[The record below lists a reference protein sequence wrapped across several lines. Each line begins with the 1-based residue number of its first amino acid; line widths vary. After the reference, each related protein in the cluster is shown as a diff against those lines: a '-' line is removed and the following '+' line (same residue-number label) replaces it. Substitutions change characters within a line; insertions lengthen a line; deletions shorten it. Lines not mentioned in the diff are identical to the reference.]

1 MDPHR
6 HTAISSASDGGHAR
20 SSAGSSELSLLT
32 YADLAEESKFAQ
44 ARANSPQKR
53 QAWGNLLALI
63 EEIGGTGRIDEW
75 DPTRGLSWD
84 LVSLR
89 IEGFQGA
96 TVPFSFQFDP
106 TPGVTILHGPNGSG
120 KSSIS
125 DGIRTALS
133 GRSDWWAAVAP
144 ATARSGKSPL
154 WEKVNCARDAEE
166 STVEVVLTRGEESL
180 RLTARIGK
188 DGQVNRFDSIR
199 QLSSEGVASFE
210 IAETPWSYAVE
221 SHPPVFSYADVE
233 RRVQQHEDLQRYIEN
248 LLALGG
254 CFDHLE
260 RRVEEISS
268 SATASRKRLAAALK
282 GAKERVARVDAHFLE
297 LEPQHHLPDMSWSGD
312 VGDMRVWLT
321 ENGLTEVGAALP
333 EVTAAGIERLDASLR
348 DVDRALELV
357 LGDVPTVHH
366 RLAVHLTSL
375 HSEVEQVANCGHICP
390 VCDSEVSDWVQRLA
404 DNLASV
410 TETAPRRNA
419 ANASLKALRGAVEII
434 PMVLDIVSGVADF
447 DEPLLDGFRSEYA
460 ALLAT
465 FEAYGEQ
472 PVAPV
477 VTGFLGIRAKLS
489 GESWKGLY
497 SKAIELSDISAQW
510 RRGRRATLEPYIAA
524 WEQENEEAESAPLW
538 EATRK
543 CIGELEDRLRAGRTV
558 RFEGKAGVQVERLL
572 KDAGIV
578 LESVSLKRTRAE
590 ISVQG
595 ADGNKL
601 ELAMLSAG
609 QRNAFLLAPLFA
621 TAGSGPFN
629 FLILDD
635 PVHSFDEIRVD
646 RLAAVISDL
655 AKGRRVIVLTHDERL
670 KEHLLA
676 RSHVCEAWVVSRD
689 GIRGEISVEKTDEL
703 WRVLIRDAESVWQF
717 SPKVSTTGYLNEVQ
731 IIRGLLRQAL
741 DDALRQCVVRY
752 SLFSGENVA
761 TSLGLLDGAMTTTK
775 RLDAAKRIISLDPA
789 HSHPVDKARQACGHH
804 IAKWNSAAHGGEE
817 AKADLKLE
825 IKAGLDACSTLGEW
839 DF

>member
-1 MDPHR
+1 MDPRR
-6 HTAISSASDGGHAR
+6 HTATSSASDGDGSP
-20 SSAGSSELSLLT
+20 SSAGPSELSLLT
-32 YADLAEESKFAQ
+32 YSDLAEESKIVL
-44 ARANSPQKR
+44 ARANSPQKKK
-53 QAWGNLLALI
+53 AWGNLITLI
-63 EEIGGTGRIDEW
+63 EGIRGTGITDAW
-75 DPTRGLSWD
+75 DPAIGLSWD

-106 TPGVTILHGPNGSG
+106 TPGVTIIHGPNGSG

-133 GRSDWWAAVAP
+133 GRSDWWAAVTP
-144 ATARSGKSPL
+144 AAARSGKSPL
-154 WEKVNCARDAEE
+154 WEKVNCARDAEVA
-166 STVEVVLTRGEESL
+166 TVEVRLMRGDESL
-180 RLTARIGK
+180 RLAAQIGK
-188 DGQVNRFDSIR
+188 DGQVGKFDSLRELPNGATERFDIS
-199 QLSSEGVASFE
+199 
-210 IAETPWSYAVE
+210 ETPWGYAVE

-268 SATASRKRLAAALK
+268 SASASRKRLTVALK
-282 GAKERVARVDAHFLE
+282 SAKERVAKVDAHFQGLD
-297 LEPQHHLPDMSWSGD
+297 PQHHLPDVFWNEDMHD
-312 VGDMRVWLT
+312 VRAWLT
-321 ENGLTEVGAALP
+321 ENGLTEVGATLP
-333 EVTAAGIERLDASLR
+333 EVTAAGIERLITSLH

-357 LGDVPTVHH
+357 LGDVPTIHH
-366 RLAVHLTSL
+366 RLAIHLTSL
-375 HSEVEQVANCGHICP
+375 HSEVGQVANIGYICP

-404 DNLASV
+404 ENLANV
-410 TETAPRRNA
+410 AEAAPRRNA
-419 ANASLKALRGAVEII
+419 TNASLKTLRGAIEVI
-434 PMVLDIVSGVADF
+434 PTVLDIVSGLGEF
-447 DEPLLDGFRSEYA
+447 DEALLKSFRSDYA
-460 ALLAT
+460 ALLAA
-465 FEAYGEQ
+465 FEGYGEQ

-477 VTGFLGIRAKLS
+477 VKEFLSIREALS
-489 GESWKGLY
+489 GESWKGL
-497 SKAIELSDISAQW
+497 SAKAIELSDISAQW
-510 RRGRRATLEPYIAA
+510 RRGRRAMLESYIAA
-524 WEQENEEAESAPLW
+524 WEQEHEEAESAPLW

-543 CIGELEDRLRAGRTV
+543 CIGELEDRLRTGRTV

-621 TAGSGPFN
+621 TAGAGPFN

-655 AKGRRVIVLTHDERL
+655 AKIRRVIVLTHDERL

-676 RSHVCEAWVVSRD
+676 RSLVCDAWAVSRD
-689 GIRGEISVEKTDEL
+689 GVRGEISVEKTDEL
-703 WRVLIRDAESVWQF
+703 WRVLIKDAESVWQF
-717 SPKVSTTGYLNEVQ
+717 SPKVSSTGYLSEVQ

-752 SLFSGENVA
+752 SLHSGENVA
-761 TSLGLLDGAMTTTK
+761 MSLGLLDEAMTTVK
-775 RLDAAKRIISLDPA
+775 RLDSAKQIISLDPA
-789 HSHPVDKARQACGHH
+789 LPHPVDKARQACGHH
-804 IAKWNSAAHGGEE
+804 VAKWNGAAHGNEE
-817 AKADLKLE
+817 VKADLKLE
-825 IKAGLDACSTLGEW
+825 IRAGLDACSTLGEW
-839 DF
+839 GF